1 MTSRLLTARRLTL
14 VGGFAATAL
23 LVGACSSASHS
34 SSSPPGSSSSGTSG
48 PSKGSVVIGVVASL
62 TGSDASFGAPFAK
75 GAELAAKDLS
85 AGVNGKHVVVD
96 VEDDQSTPS
105 GGIVAA
111 RKLVDVDNAKVI
123 VFGTSSTVFFP
134 AESAIAGD
142 NVLIVNGGSSSP
154 SVATTKGTII
164 STLALDN
171 HVADGLTQWAIQR
184 GYKKAATLFG
194 NDPYG
199 IEVNKGISS
208 AFAAEGG
215 TIVKQEIVQ
224 DGQPDYSAE
233 MQQIASSKPQVIFS
247 ATFSSDAELQF
258 RQLTPLGITAPW
270 FVLYPT
276 AIGLNSFQ
284 PAQGKLFGLEIGA
297 AQDTAWSAKFTAFN
311 GSAATTP
318 WPALGYDSTM
328 LAARGVTAA
337 QSATATAARTAMVTA
352 AKSYSGPSG
361 TFTFGSDFT
370 RTNAPYQQLELVGEK
385 FVTAS

>member
-1 MTSRLLTARRLTL
+1 
-14 VGGFAATAL
+14 
-23 LVGACSSASHS
+23 
-34 SSSPPGSSSSGTSG
+34 
-48 PSKGSVVIGVVASL
+48 VVASL
-62 TGSDASFGAPFAK
+62 TGSGASFGAPFAK

-85 AGVNGKHVVVD
+85 AGLNGKHVIVK

-105 GGIVAA
+105 GGISAA
-111 RKLVDVDNAKVI
+111 RKLAEVDKAKVVI
-123 VFGTSSTVFFP
+123 FGTSSSVFFP

-142 NVLIVNGGSSSP
+142 GVLIVNGGSSSP
-154 SVATTKGTII
+154 TVATSKGTII

-171 HVADGLTQWAIQR
+171 HVAAGLTQWAVQS
-184 GYKKAATLFG
+184 GYKKAAMLFG

-199 IEVNKGISS
+199 TEVNKAIST
-208 AFAAEGG
+208 AFAADGG

-233 MQQIASSKPQVIFS
+233 MQQIASSKPSVIFS

-258 RQLTPLGITAPW
+258 RQLVSLGVTAPW
-270 FVLYPT
+270 YVLYPT
-276 AIGLNSFQ
+276 AMGLDKFQ

-297 AQDTAWSAKFTAFN
+297 PSDAAWSAKFASFN

-318 WPALGYDSTM
+318 WPGLGYDSTT
-328 LAARGVTAA
+328 LAARGITAA
-337 QSATATAARTAMVTA
+337 GSATATAARAAMVTA

-370 RTNAPYQQLELVGEK
+370 RANAPYQRLKLVGGK
-385 FVTAS
+385 FVPAS

>member
-1 MTSRLLTARRLTL
+1 MTPRLLTGRRLTL
-14 VGGFAATAL
+14 VGGLAAITL

-34 SSSPPGSSSSGTSG
+34 SSSPAGSSSSGTSG
-48 PSKGSVVIGVVASL
+48 ASKGSIVIGVVASL

-105 GGIVAA
+105 GGIIAA
-111 RKLVDVDNAKVI
+111 RKLVDVDHAKVI

-154 SVATTKGTII
+154 SVANTKGTII

-171 HVADGLTQWAIQR
+171 HVAAGLTQWAIQR

-233 MQQIASSKPQVIFS
+233 MQQIASSKPQAIFS
-247 ATFSSDAELQF
+247 ATFSSDAELQY
-258 RQLTPLGITAPW
+258 RQLISLGVTAPW

-276 AIGLNSFQ
+276 AIGLNSFS

-297 AQDTAWSAKFTAFN
+297 AQDAAWSAKFKAFN

-328 LAARGVTAA
+328 LAARGVAAA
-337 QSATATAARTAMVTA
+337 QSATAAAARTAVVAA

-370 RTNAPYQQLELVGEK
+370 RTNAPYQRLELVGGN
-385 FVTAS
+385 FVSAS